1 MSLMLPTAT
10 RNPFVG
16 PRAFQTGE
24 RLYAR
29 ERETQRIVDLLIA
42 ERIVLLYSPSGAGK
56 TSLINAALVPDLRA
70 ERFQVSPIVRV
81 GMEHGGL
88 EQGDQAANRYVL
100 STLLSLEEGLPPGN
114 QRDVAELCRLSLD
127 EYLRDWGLLDEA
139 GAGNELLIFD
149 QFEEILTADATDE
162 DGRRRFFEELG
173 GALRDRGRWALFA
186 MREEFVA
193 GLDPYL
199 PLLPT
204 KLRTRVRLD
213 LLQEAGATHAIQQ
226 PAAEAGR
233 EITDAAARRL
243 VDELRLVNVQRGDE
257 RVQLPGPFVEPV
269 QLQVVCSRLWET
281 AGSEVDRIDVE
292 HVDALG
298 DVERTLGD
306 YYAERVASVAVGAGV
321 PERLI
326 REWFDDELITQ
337 TGFRA
342 QVPYGPRGTGDTE
355 NRVVAL
361 LEDAHLIRAENRR
374 GTRWIELAHDR
385 LVEPVRNDN
394 IGWRAEHLSDLQRQA
409 AHWQAAGRREELL
422 LAGAALAAA
431 ETKMAEHAE
440 DLTAVEQDFWEA
452 SLAARRARR
461 RQRRATTVTW
471 VSAILALALTV
482 AIVAAVVAVR
492 ASDESERLAQVARSR
507 QLATAATSLLDRQPE
522 LARLVALEAFR
533 SDPTNEAADALAAAL
548 TRATFHLDERWRQD
562 ADVSGVAFSPDGEL
576 IAMANGDGTLR
587 LWATSTGQPHGRPLE
602 GHTGKI
608 LDVTFSPDGQLLAST
623 ADDGTVRLW
632 ETSSGQPRG
641 EPLRNPAAE
650 VAPVAFSPDGRLLA
664 TPGTEGSIQLW
675 RTDTGV
681 PHGEPFGDDGEVLAV
696 TFSPDGDLLA
706 TGNVWGVSLWNTATR
721 ERHGR
726 LLEGHFGEV
735 WAIAFSPDGQLLA
748 SGGLD
753 ATLRLWRTRTG
764 EPHGRP
770 LGGHDSAVL
779 AVSFSSEG
787 RRITSAG
794 ADGTV
799 RLWETATGAPLTD
812 LLDGP
817 ASSSRAAAISPQGQ
831 LLASANDDGTVRLLE
846 IVESEPPLGAPLL
859 VLEEEMPVETAAI
872 GPDGMLLA
880 SAYQDGT
887 VQLWD
892 TTTGS
897 RRGEPLE
904 GHDASVSALTFSTDG
919 KLLASADWDGSVR
932 LWDTDEGRPH
942 GQLSS
947 DQDGVIALSF
957 SPDGQ
962 LLVAGGTDGTL
973 RLWET
978 TTATPRGDPLT
989 GHTDW
994 VRAVTFSPD
1003 GQLIASVSDDRTVR
1017 LWETSTGTSL
1027 GEPLVGHGEW
1037 VSAVAFSPDGRL
1049 LASGDVAGALQL
1061 WETATGEPRGE
1072 PLIALDD
1079 EVEDIAFSP
1088 DGQLVT
1094 ATDGGTVRIW
1104 ETSTGEVHDDA
1115 LIADDEGRV
1124 LALRFGPD
1132 GEQLTTASDHGSVR
1146 RWEAATGA
1154 VLEERLIEGPP
1165 VPVPTWAVAL
1175 SPDGR
1180 VIASVDGSGSVSF
1193 WDADS
1198 GAPRGE
1204 VSTGLVVSALAFSPD
1219 GRLLAAADWGGSVG
1233 LWDAD
1238 DGASRGELTSDH
1250 GEITALTFSPDGHLL
1265 ASADWGG
1272 TIRLWEV
1279 DSREL
1284 RAELSTGP
1292 TGSTPAIAFSHD
1304 GRVIVSVAEG
1314 TESVHRWDTAT
1325 GEPLDGLH
1333 TSQTDGLSAVAY
1345 SPDGRSL
1352 ATADW
1357 NGAVRLW
1364 DTDSGEARG
1373 ELSAGPAG
1381 VMTMAFSADGRVL
1394 ASAGLDGSVRLWDTA
1409 AGVSVASLQTDHT
1422 PWGPTVAFSHD
1433 VSRFVTAHDD
1443 GTIRSWPLETGSWS
1457 RMVCRAANRNMSGPE
1472 WDTWVGGGDGYRP
1485 TCRSLPVGRG
1495 AREGLVPLEVSRLS
1509 GVDAAFGRLLVDIDA
1524 AERTMLDF
1532 QREWTGAAGGFGT
1545 DGETS
1550 ERVQEIASASRSQLL
1565 AVRDRLT
1572 TGFGSEAAE
1581 RVRASYL
1588 AHLDAWVDAIQAI
1601 EEERTPVERE
1611 GDDAPIDTSAT
1622 AFSRVLEDALPEDVD
1637 AEVRRFAESI
1647 LNRGF
1652 R

>member
-1 MSLMLPTAT
+1 MSIVLPTAT

-16 PRAFQTGE
+16 PRAFRTGE
-24 RLYAR
+24 RLHAR

-81 GMEHGGL
+81 GMELGAV
-88 EQGDQAANRYVL
+88 EQGEQDANRYVL
-100 STLLSLEEGLPPGN
+100 STLLSLEEGLPPGK
-114 QRDVAELCRLSLD
+114 QRDLAELCRLSLD

-213 LLQEAGATHAIQQ
+213 LLQDDGAMRAIQK

-243 VDELRLVNVQRGDE
+243 VDELRLVHVQRGDE

-281 AGSEVDRIDVE
+281 AGSEVERIDVQ

-342 QVPYGPRGTGDTE
+342 QVPYGPHGAGDAE
-355 NRVVAL
+355 SRVVGL

-394 IGWRAEHLSDLQRQA
+394 IRWRAEHLSDLQRQA
-409 AHWQAAGRREELL
+409 ARWQAAGRREELL

-431 ETKMAEHAE
+431 EAKMAAQAE

-471 VSAILALALTV
+471 VSAILTLALTA
-482 AIVAAVVAVR
+482 AIFGIVVAVR
-492 ASDESERLAQVARSR
+492 ASEESNRLAKLARSG
-507 QLATAATSLLDRQPE
+507 QLATTATSLLDEQPE
-522 LARLVALEAFR
+522 LARLIALKAFR
-533 SDPTNEAADALAAAL
+533 EDPTNEAANALAAAL
-548 TRATFHLDERWRQD
+548 TRPTFRLDERWRHD
-562 ADVSGVAFSPDGEL
+562 ADVSDVAFSPDGEL
-576 IAMANGDGTLR
+576 IATANDDGTLR
-587 LWATSTGQPHGRPLE
+587 LWATSTGLPQGQPLG
-602 GHTGKI
+602 GHDGHV
-608 LDVTFSPDGQLLAST
+608 LDVTFSPDGQLLASR

-632 ETSSGQPRG
+632 DTASG
-641 EPLRNPAAE
+641 EPHGRPLEGPAAE
-650 VAPVAFSPDGRLLA
+650 VPVAFSPDGGLLA
-664 TPGTEGSIQLW
+664 TAGDEGTVQLW
-675 RTDTGV
+675 RTDTGE
-681 PHGEPFGDDGEVLAV
+681 PEGEPYGDPDGGLLAV

-706 TGNVWGVSLWNTATR
+706 TGNLWGVSLWDTATGQR
-721 ERHGR
+721 RGQSP
-726 LLEGHFGEV
+726 EGPVGEV
-735 WAIAFSPDGQLLA
+735 GAVAFSPDGQLLA
-748 SGGLD
+748 SGSMDG
-753 ATLRLWRTRTG
+753 TLRLWRTRTG
-764 EPHGRP
+764 EPQGRP
-770 LGGHDSAVL
+770 LGGHNSAVL
-779 AVSFSSEG
+779 AVSFATDG

-799 RLWETATGAPLTD
+799 RLWEPATGAPLTD

-817 ASSSRAAAISPQGQ
+817 ASSSRAAAIDPEGQ
-831 LLASANDDGTVRLLE
+831 LLASANEDGTVRLLE
-846 IVESEPPLGAPLL
+846 IVETEPPLGAPLL
-859 VLEEEMPVETAAI
+859 VHEEVMPVEMAAI
-872 GPDGMLLA
+872 GPDGTLLA

-887 VQLWD
+887 IQLWD
-892 TTTGS
+892 TTTGA
-897 RRGEPLE
+897 RRGEPLA
-904 GHDASVSALTFSTDG
+904 GHDAGVSALTFSTDG
-919 KLLASADWDGSVR
+919 ELLASGDWDGSVR
-932 LWDTDEGRPH
+932 LWDTDDGGSR

-947 DQDGVIALSF
+947 GQGSIIALSL

-962 LLVAGGTDGTL
+962 LLVSGGTDGSL

-978 TTATPRGDPLT
+978 TTGAPQGDPLT

-1003 GQLIASVSDDRTVR
+1003 GQLIASVSDDAAVR
-1017 LWETSTGTSL
+1017 LWETRTGTSL
-1027 GEPLVGHGEW
+1027 GEPLVGHDEW
-1037 VSAVAFSPDGRL
+1037 VFAVAFSPDGRL

-1061 WETATGEPRGE
+1061 WETATREPRGE
-1072 PLIALDD
+1072 PLLALDD
-1079 EVEDIAFSP
+1079 EVGAIAFSP

-1104 ETSTGEVHDDA
+1104 ETSTGEVRDDG
-1115 LIADDEGRV
+1115 LSADDEGRM
-1124 LALRFGPD
+1124 LALTFGPD
-1132 GEQLTTASDHGSVR
+1132 GEELTTASDDGTVR
-1146 RWEAATGA
+1146 RWNAATGA
-1154 VLEERLIEGPP
+1154 VLEELLLEGALG
-1165 VPVPTWAVAL
+1165 PVPTWAVAL
-1175 SPDGR
+1175 SPDGS
-1180 VIASVDGSGSVSF
+1180 VIASADSGGSVRF

-1204 VSTGLVVSALAFSPD
+1204 VATGPGVSALAFSPD
-1219 GRLLAAADWGGSVG
+1219 GQLLAAADWGGSVG

-1238 DGASRGELTSDH
+1238 DGTSRGELTTDDA
-1250 GEITALTFSPDGHLL
+1250 EISALAFSPDGHLL
-1265 ASADWGG
+1265 ATADWEG

-1284 RAELSTGP
+1284 RAEVSAGQSE
-1292 TGSTPAIAFSHD
+1292 STPLIAFSPD
-1304 GRVIVSVAEG
+1304 GGVIVSVDEG
-1314 TESVHRWDTAT
+1314 SERVRRWDTAT
-1325 GEPLDGLH
+1325 GEPRDELH
-1333 TSQTDGLSAVAY
+1333 TSQAGGLSAVGY
-1345 SPDGRSL
+1345 SPDGRLL
-1352 ATADW
+1352 ATAGWD
-1357 NGAVRLW
+1357 GSVRLW
-1364 DTDSGEARG
+1364 DPDSGETRG

-1394 ASAGLDGSVRLWDTA
+1394 ASAGWDGTVRLWDPA
-1409 AGVSVASLQTDHT
+1409 DGASVASLQTDHT
-1422 PWGPTVAFSHD
+1422 PWGPMVAFSHD
-1433 VSRFVTAHDD
+1433 ASRLVTAHDD
-1443 GTIRSWPLETGSWS
+1443 GTIRSWPLETEAWE
-1457 RMVCRAANRNMSGPE
+1457 RMVCQAANRNMSGPE
-1472 WDTWVGGGDGYRP
+1472 WDTWIGGGREYEP
-1485 TCRSLPVGRG
+1485 TCPMLPVGRG
-1495 AREGLVPLEVSRLS
+1495 ALEGLVPLEVGRLS
-1509 GVDAAFGRLLVDIDA
+1509 GADAVLGRLLVDIDA
-1524 AERTMLDF
+1524 AERAMLDY
-1532 QREWTGAAGGFGT
+1532 QRELSGVSGGFGT

-1550 ERVQEIASASRSQLL
+1550 ERRRGIAAASRSQLVE
-1565 AVRDRLT
+1565 VRGRLT
-1572 TGFGSEAAE
+1572 GELGSEPAE

-1588 AHLDAWVDAIQAI
+1588 THLDAWVGSIQAI
-1601 EEERTPVERE
+1601 EEDRPFDEGA
-1611 GDDAPIDTSAT
+1611 GDDDPIGSSAT
-1622 AFSRVLEDALPEDVD
+1622 AFSRALEDALPEDVD

>member
-56 TSLINAALVPDLRA
+56 TSLINAALVPDLHA
-70 ERFQVSPIVRV
+70 ERFQVSPVIRV
-81 GMEHGGL
+81 GMEHGGV
-88 EQGDQAANRYVL
+88 EQGEQGANRYVL
-100 STLLSLEEGLPPGN
+100 STLLSLEEGLPPGK
-114 QRDVAELCRLSLD
+114 QRDVAALGRLSLD

-173 GALRDRGRWALFA
+173 AALRDRGRWALFS

-213 LLQEAGATHAIQQ
+213 LLQDDGAMRAIQK

-243 VDELRLVNVQRGDE
+243 VDELRLVHVQRGDE

-281 AGSEVDRIDVE
+281 AGTEVDRIDVE

-306 YYAERVASVAVGAGV
+306 YYAERVASVAVVTGM

-342 QVPYGPRGTGDTE
+342 QVPYGPRGTADAE
-355 NRVVAL
+355 NRVVGL

-394 IGWRAEHLSDLQRQA
+394 IRWRAEHLSDLQRQA
-409 AHWQAAGRREELL
+409 ARWQAAGRREELL

-431 ETKMAEHAE
+431 EAKMAAQAD

-471 VSAILALALTV
+471 VSAILTFALTA
-482 AIVAAVVAVR
+482 AIFGIVVAVR
-492 ASDESERLAQVARSR
+492 ASAESDRLAKVARSG
-507 QLATAATSLLDRQPE
+507 QLATAATSLLDEQPE
-522 LARLVALEAFR
+522 LARLVAVKAFR
-533 SDPTNEAADALAAAL
+533 SDPTNEAVNALAAAL
-548 TRATFHLDERWRQD
+548 TRPTFRLEERWRQD

-576 IAMANGDGTLR
+576 IATANDDGTLR
-587 LWATSTGQPHGRPLE
+587 LWGTSTGLPHGQPLE
-602 GHTGKI
+602 GHDGQV
-608 LDVTFSPDGQLLAST
+608 LDVTFSPDGRLLAST

-632 ETSSGQPRG
+632 ETARGQPHG
-641 EPLRNPAAE
+641 GPIEGPTELS
-650 VAPVAFSPDGRLLA
+650 PVAFSPDGGLLA
-664 TPGTEGSIQLW
+664 TAGDEGTVQLW
-675 RTDTGV
+675 RTDTGET
-681 PHGEPFGDDGEVLAV
+681 HSEPFADDGEVLAV

-706 TGNVWGVSLWNTATR
+706 TGNAWGVSLWDTATGQ
-721 ERHGR
+721 RHGR
-726 LLEGHFGEV
+726 PLEGHIGEV

-748 SGGLD
+748 SGGTD
-753 ATLRLWRTRTG
+753 GTLRLWETG
-764 EPHGRP
+764 TGDPHGRP
-770 LGGHDSAVL
+770 LGGEDSAVL
-779 AVSFSSEG
+779 VVSFSADG

-799 RLWETATGAPLTD
+799 RLWETATGAPITD

-817 ASSSRAAAISPQGQ
+817 TSSSRAAAISPRGQ
-831 LLASANDDGTVRLLE
+831 LLASANQDGTLRLLE
-846 IVESEPPLGAPLL
+846 IVETEPPLGAPLL
-859 VLEEEMPVETAAI
+859 VHGEMLVGAVAFS
-872 GPDGMLLA
+872 PDG
-880 SAYQDGT
+880 
-887 VQLWD
+887 
-892 TTTGS
+892 
-897 RRGEPLE
+897 R
-904 GHDASVSALTFSTDG
+904 
-919 KLLASADWDGSVR
+919 LLASADDDGTVKLWEMTTGAPRGEPLVGHGGGVSALAFSADGTLLASAGWDGSVR
-932 LWDTDEGRPH
+932 LWDTDDGGSR

-947 DQDGVIALSF
+947 GQDSVIALSF

-962 LLVAGGTDGTL
+962 LLVSGGTDGTL

-978 TTATPRGDPLT
+978 TTGAPRGDPLT

-1003 GQLIASVSDDRTVR
+1003 GQLIASASDDASVW

-1027 GEPLVGHGEW
+1027 GEPLVGDEW
-1037 VSAVAFSPDGRL
+1037 VSTVAFSPDGRL
-1049 LASGDVAGALQL
+1049 LASGDFTGAVQL
-1061 WETATGEPRGE
+1061 WETESRERRGD
-1072 PLIALDD
+1072 PLVALDS
-1079 EVEDIAFSP
+1079 EVLEVAFSP
-1088 DGQLVT
+1088 DGRLLAAVG
-1094 ATDGGTVRIW
+1094 DGTVRLW
-1104 ETSTGEVHDDA
+1104 ETSTGTVREDGLDVG
-1115 LIADDEGRV
+1115 DEERV
-1124 LALRFGPD
+1124 LAVTFGPD
-1132 GEQLTTASDHGSVR
+1132 GEHFTTASDDGTVR
-1146 RWEAATGA
+1146 RWDAASGA
-1154 VLEERLIEGPP
+1154 ILEELLIEGALSPMP
-1165 VPVPTWAVAL
+1165 AWAVAL

-1180 VIASVDGSGSVSF
+1180 VIASADWAGSVRF

-1204 VSTGLVVSALAFSPD
+1204 VATELVVSALAFSPD
-1219 GRLLAAADWGGSVG
+1219 GRLLAGADWGGWVG

-1238 DGASRGELTSDH
+1238 DGAPSSLTTDQE
-1250 GEITALTFSPDGHLL
+1250 GVTALTFSPDGDLL
-1265 ASADWGG
+1265 AAVDWGG

-1279 DSREL
+1279 DSLDL
-1284 RAELSTGP
+1284 RAELSAGRTE
-1292 TGSTPAIAFSHD
+1292 STPAIAFSPD
-1304 GRVIVSVAEG
+1304 GRVIVSVGEG
-1314 TESVHRWDTAT
+1314 TEKLRRWDTAT
-1325 GEPLDGLH
+1325 GEPLDELQ
-1333 TSQTDGLSAVAY
+1333 TSQDGGLSAVAY
-1345 SPDGRSL
+1345 SPDGRFL
-1352 ATADW
+1352 ATAGVD
-1357 NGAVRLW
+1357 GRVRLW

-1373 ELSAGPAG
+1373 ELSGGPAG
-1381 VMTMAFSADGRVL
+1381 VMTMAFSADGQVL
-1394 ASAGLDGSVRLWDTA
+1394 ASAGWDGSVRLWDTA
-1409 AGVSVASLQTDHT
+1409 DGVSVASLQTDHT

-1433 VSRFVTAHDD
+1433 ASRLVTAHGD
-1443 GTIRSWPLETGSWS
+1443 GTIRSWPLETDAWS
-1457 RMVCRAANRNMSGPE
+1457 RMVCQAANRNMSGPE
-1472 WDTWVGGGDGYRP
+1472 WDTWIGGRRGYELICP
-1485 TCRSLPVGRG
+1485 LLPVGRG
-1495 AREGLVPLEVSRLS
+1495 ALEGIVPLQVSRLT
-1509 GVDAAFGRLLVDIDA
+1509 GVDAVLGRLLVHIDA
-1524 AERTMLDF
+1524 AERAMLDY
-1532 QREWTGAAGGFGT
+1532 QRELSGAAGGFGA

-1550 ERVQEIASASRSQLL
+1550 ERRREIASASRSQLL
-1565 AVRDRLT
+1565 AVRGRLT
-1572 TGFGSEAAE
+1572 GELGSEAAE

-1588 AHLDAWVDAIQAI
+1588 DHLDAWVDAIRAI
-1601 EEERTPVERE
+1601 EEERTPVE
-1611 GDDAPIDTSAT
+1611 GAADDDPIGSSAR
-1622 AFSRVLEDALPEDVD
+1622 AFVRVLEDALPEDVD